1 MAERG
6 TSRTP
11 LLAGIITFLILFASL
26 YWVIPYVLGGREAET
41 AIRFSGLGVETTLSM
56 VLLTIGIL
64 LAFTIAVAVFFLSYA
79 YARADVLADSKTS
92 ELIKS
97 RDFFL
102 KLFDDS
108 PVPYLMLD
116 KDANIILPNKA
127 SQRLFGRTAEELM
140 PYKFQQLIDEQYITE
155 SRSLYERF
163 IRGVAASDVE
173 LEIARKDGKK
183 RWVRLSAI
191 PYRSMG
197 GGEKG
202 GVVTLVD
209 ITEQKAIDKVKTEF
223 VSLASHQLRTPLSA
237 MKWYSEL
244 VLSGNDG
251 ELNEKQRKHIQKIYE
266 GNERMIEL
274 VSALLSASRLE
285 LGSFKIDI
293 MNVDPVGITKE
304 LLDELRPDIEKK
316 RMRIVE
322 QYDGDHTNYYSDKK
336 LLHMVIQN
344 LLTNAVKYTNED
356 GTVRISISCSNEM
369 MRLVVADNGLGIP
382 DDEQSKIFTKMFRAG
397 NARLK
402 VTDGTGLGLYIVKE
416 AVEALHGTVAF
427 VSRENEG
434 TEFTVVLP
442 NGTHGKIPAEAAVLE
457 HETSINSA

>member
-1 MAERG
+1 MRDRG
-6 TSRTP
+6 TSRAP
-11 LLAGIITFLILFASL
+11 LLVGIIIFLALSTSL
-26 YWVIPYVLGGREAET
+26 YWVIPYVLGDTQAGQT
-41 AIRFSGLGVETTLSM
+41 IRLAGVNIETTLGM
-56 VLLTIGIL
+56 LFWALGIL
-64 LAFTIAVAVFFLSYA
+64 FSFTIAAAVYFLSYA
-79 YARADVLADSKTS
+79 YARADIIADSKTS

-102 KLFDDS
+102 RLFDDS
-108 PVPYLMLD
+108 PVPYLMAD
-116 KDANIILPNKA
+116 KEANIILPNKA

-140 PYKFQQLIDEQYITE
+140 NRKFYQFNDEKYITQ
-155 SRSLYERF
+155 SRSLHERF
-163 IRGVAASDVE
+163 IRGVSVADIE
-173 LEIARKDGKK
+173 LEIVRKDGKK

-197 GGEKG
+197 GGQKG

-237 MKWYSEL
+237 MKWYGEL

-251 ELNEKQRKHIQKIYE
+251 ELNEKQKNHIQKIYQ

-274 VSALLSASRLE
+274 VNALLSASRLE

-293 MNVDPVGITKE
+293 MNVDPVAIAKE
-304 LLDELRPDIEKK
+304 LLEELGPDISQK
-316 RMRIVE
+316 RMHIVE
-322 QYDGDHTNYYSDKK
+322 QYDGDHTNYYSDKR
-336 LLHMVIQN
+336 LLQMIIQN

-356 GTVRISISCSNEM
+356 GTVRISIACTNDGM
-369 MRLVVADNGLGIP
+369 KLIVADNGLGIP
-382 DDEQSKIFTKMFRAG
+382 ETEQDKIFTKMFRAD

-416 AVEALHGTVAF
+416 AVEALHGSVKF
-427 VSRENEG
+427 VSEENKG
-434 TEFTVVLP
+434 TEFTVALP
-442 NGTHGKIPAEAAVLE
+442 NGTHGRIDTEKEG
-457 HETSINSA
+457 